1 MENKASYFWIGLFV
15 FSIFSFSFIFII
27 WFQGYSKNEEF
38 SYYEIHTQES
48 VAGLSVKAPVRLL
61 GVEIGNVEKISINEK
76 DNLSVNILIKVKKNT
91 PIKEDT
97 FATLQL
103 QGITGLKFIQ
113 LQGGS
118 KNSKRLIST
127 KTYIPI
133 IKFKESFFTA
143 IDKQSEHIFSLVKT
157 ADNKSKILLSDKN
170 LKNVELILQNL
181 ATLSSNINQNFNLL
195 NENLISTSKKLGI
208 MADEISILSKNA
220 RSSLENINNSSILF
234 NNFIKKADNKL
245 ENYDDL
251 RFSLLSNLELF
262 KILLLESNQL
272 LKDLRRS
279 PSDLIFKDNKPKL
292 GPGE

>member
-1 MENKASYFWIGLFV
+1 MENKASYFWIGFFV
-15 FSIFSFSFIFII
+15 FGVFFFSFIFII
-27 WFQGYSKNEEF
+27 WFEGYSKDEEF
-38 SYYEIHTQES
+38 SFYEIHTQES

-61 GVEIGNVEKISINEK
+61 GVEIGNVEKISIDEK

-118 KNSKRLIST
+118 KNSKKLIST

-181 ATLSSNINQNFNLL
+181 ATLSSNINQNFDLL
-195 NENLISTSKKLGI
+195 NENLITTSKKLGI
-208 MADEISILSKNA
+208 MADEVSILSKNA
-220 RSSLENINNSSILF
+220 RLSLENINNSSTLF
-234 NNFIKKADNKL
+234 NNLIKKTDDKL
-245 ENYDDL
+245 ENFDDL

-279 PSDLIFKDNKPKL
+279 PSDLIFKNNKPKL